1 MPYALLISFPTYQ
14 HPNHPF
20 EAAVS
25 PLFDTFRGSQ
35 PRKSSTFN
43 FLVSHFL
50 RVMYSAIHSLPLDG
64 GVAHADFQ
72 GSLDGTNLPG
82 DACLVLTTD
91 PKPRLR
97 WTAELHERFVD
108 AVTQLGGPDK
118 ATPKTIMRTMGVKG
132 LTLYHLK
139 SHLQKYRLGKQS
151 CKELTDNSSCIAE
164 SQDTGSSST
173 SSSRMIP
180 QDLNDGYQVTEALR
194 VQMEVQRRLHE
205 QLEVQRH
212 LQLRIEAQGKYLQS
226 ILEKACKALKDQ
238 AAATAG
244 LEAAREELSELQ
256 IKVSN
261 DCEGMNPLE
270 TIKMPC
276 LSEIAA
282 ALENKNAVNVPARI
296 GDCSVDSCLTSSG
309 SPISPMGASSRA
321 AVMKKRSRPLFTG
334 GSSLALENN
343 MRQDVEWM
351 MTNMG

>member
-1 MPYALLISFPTYQ
+1 
-14 HPNHPF
+14 
-20 EAAVS
+20 
-25 PLFDTFRGSQ
+25 
-35 PRKSSTFN
+35 
-43 FLVSHFL
+43 
-50 RVMYSAIHSLPLDG
+50 MYPAIRSLPLDG
-64 GVAHADFQ
+64 SVGDYQ

-151 CKELTDNSSCIAE
+151 CKESTDNSKDASCVAE
-164 SQDTGSSST
+164 SQDTGSSTTST
-173 SSSRMIP
+173 SRLVA

-205 QLEVQRH
+205 QLEVQRR

-226 ILEKACKALKDQ
+226 ILEKACKALNDQ
-238 AAATAG
+238 AAASAG
-244 LEAAREELSELQ
+244 LEAAREELSELA

-261 DCEGMNPLE
+261 DCQEMIPLDN
-270 TIKMPC
+270 IKLPS
-276 LSEIAA
+276 LSELAA
-282 ALENKNAVNVPARI
+282 ALENKTASSMPARI
-296 GDCSVDSCLTSSG
+296 GDCSVESCLTSTG
-309 SPISPMGASSRA
+309 SPVSPMGVGSQA
-321 AVMKKRSRPLFTG
+321 AIMKKRPRPLFG
-334 GSSLALENN
+334 NADPLPLDGNI
-343 MRQDVEWM
+343 RQEIEWVM
-351 MTNMG
+351 PNIS